1 MWRHPL
7 ALVLSL
13 AILATGLAVALPGWL
28 GGESPE
34 PLSGES
40 ARLVS
45 LTPAITET
53 LVAIDAGER
62 LVARSDF
69 CPAEGLVQGVPM
81 VGTSLQPNFEGLVR
95 VRPDRILATEAE
107 SLADDALRQIAPMT
121 TLPWR
126 TVTEMIESVRALG
139 KLVGKKEAADA
150 LALRLQNEVLKEAPK
165 GAPRLLLL
173 LGYGSLT
180 DGQLWFIKPGSLHDQ
195 VMRAAGAQNAISEV
209 VEGAPSMPLEQLL
222 TLDPDLIIVLSP
234 KDVMTDAEKATLID
248 PLTRMTT
255 LRASRAGRLGV
266 MVRTNVLGEG
276 PGLLGLV
283 QPLRVMINELMAKP
297 GKP

>member
-34 PLSGES
+34 ASRTKS

-45 LTPAITET
+45 LTPAVTET
-53 LVAIDAGER
+53 LVALGAGDR
-62 LVARSDF
+62 LVGRSDF
-69 CPAEGLVQGVPM
+69 CPTAGLSEGVPM
-81 VGTSLQPNFEGLVR
+81 VGTTLQPNFEGLVK
-95 VRPDRILATEAE
+95 VRPDHILATEAG
-107 SLADDALRQIAPMT
+107 SLADDALRQIAPT
-121 TLPWR
+121 TALPWR
-126 TVTEMIESVRALG
+126 TVPEMVESVRTLG
-139 KLVGKKEAADA
+139 QLVGKEGASDT
-150 LALRLQNEVLKEAPK
+150 LALRLQTEVLKDPPK

-173 LGYGSLT
+173 LGYGALT

-195 VMRAAGAQNAISEV
+195 VLRAAGARNAISEAV
-209 VEGAPSMPLEQLL
+209 DGAPSMPLEQLL

-234 KDVMTDAEKATLID
+234 KDAMTDAEKGALIE

-255 LRASRAGRLGV
+255 LRASREARLAV
-266 MVRTNVLGEG
+266 MVRANVLGEG
-276 PGLLGLV
+276 PGLLDLV
-283 QPLRVMINELMAKP
+283 APLREMITGLMAKP
-297 GKP
+297 VRP